1 MIATAEQPHSLQE
14 IAFGDFL
21 AKRSSGAEPDS
32 GLTNALMACL
42 SAGIEVVSVLPEW
55 VELRVPSDLAV
66 ISPLQ
71 ELLTQLE
78 EGLSPEVSEAVT
90 GAFREMLCNA
100 VEYGGHFDPSAL
112 VEVRL
117 IRLKHAFLCR
127 IKDPGDGFDPSSLEH
142 AAINNPKDD
151 PVRHAFIREEKGLRG
166 GGFGILIASQ
176 LVDDLVYN
184 DHHNEVLFIKY
195 LS

>member
-1 MIATAEQPHSLQE
+1 MIVVAEQPNSLPE

-21 AKRSSGAEPDS
+21 ARPSTSTETDA
-32 GLTNALMACL
+32 GLTNAHWACL
-42 SAGIEVVSVLPEW
+42 SAGIDVVLLLPEW

-71 ELLTQLE
+71 ELVTQLE
-78 EGLSPEVSEAVT
+78 TGLSPEVSEAISRT
-90 GAFREMLCNA
+90 FRELLCNA
-100 VEYGGHFDPSAL
+100 IEYGGHLDPAAL

-117 IRLKHAFLCR
+117 MRLKHAFICR
-127 IKDPGDGFDPSSLEH
+127 IKDPGDGFDPFNLDH
-142 AAINNPKDD
+142 AAINNPKGN
-151 PVRHAFIREEKGLRG
+151 PVRHAFVREEKGLRG
-166 GGFGILIASQ
+166 GGFGILLASQ

-184 DHHNEVLFIKY
+184 ERHNEVLFIKY